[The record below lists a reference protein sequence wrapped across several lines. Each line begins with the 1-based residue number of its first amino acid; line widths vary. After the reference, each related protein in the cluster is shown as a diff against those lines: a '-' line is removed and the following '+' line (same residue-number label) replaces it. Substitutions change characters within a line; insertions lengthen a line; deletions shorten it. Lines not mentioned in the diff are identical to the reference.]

1 MKKLLLLA
9 LLTAMLFSCDNGDIV
24 TISGGSL
31 PEPLDMAFTDKMMSV
46 GTWGMCLTY
55 FSDEATL
62 TIGLANASF
71 SGLWRQVADP
81 IDDIMD
87 RLPSAVE
94 SYLKNKG
101 GLSTGEIDKLR
112 GILSIED

>member
-1 MKKLLLLA
+1 MWGNLVLDIPKDSLYKVGY
-9 LLTAMLFSCDNGDIV
+9 DNGDIV

-46 GTWGMCLTY
+46 GTWGMCL
-55 FSDEATL
+55 
-62 TIGLANASF
+62 
-71 SGLWRQVADP
+71 
-81 IDDIMD
+81 
-87 RLPSAVE
+87 PSAVE

-112 GILSIED
+112 GILLIED

>member
-46 GTWGMCLTY
+46 GTWGMCL
-55 FSDEATL
+55 
-62 TIGLANASF
+62 
-71 SGLWRQVADP
+71 
-81 IDDIMD
+81 
-87 RLPSAVE
+87 PSAVE